1 MYTYQDYL
9 EAAQALRERI
19 DPFVPDC
26 LLILGTG
33 VGALAE
39 RVEGAVVVPYG
50 EVPHQRVSTNKSHAG
65 NFVFGRLGGRNVMVM
80 QGRLHIY
87 EGYTAEE
94 VAFPVRVARL
104 LGCGDL
110 IVTNAAGAVNY
121 NYRVGDIM
129 LISDQIRLF
138 DPDPLIGPN
147 IEAFGGRWCDMSDVY
162 TEGHRQAA
170 RRVASALGM
179 QLREGV
185 YFYFTGPQ
193 FETPAEIR
201 AARILGAD
209 AIGMSTVPEVIAA
222 AHCGY
227 RILGFSLLTNMAA
240 GMVKRAYVPGEVTET
255 AERVKERFCNLVTG
269 CLEALDKGPQTE
281 AGGM

>member
-1 MYTYQDYL
+1 MLTFEDYRQ
-9 EAAQALRERI
+9 AADLLSERTGGFS
-19 DPFVPDC
+19 PEV

-33 VGALAE
+33 VGYLAE
-39 RVEGAVVVPYG
+39 QVEDAVVIPYG
-50 EVPHQRVSTNKSHAG
+50 EVPHMPVSTASSHAG
-65 NFVFGRLGGRNVMVM
+65 NFVFGTLGGRRVMIM
-80 QGRLHIY
+80 QGRVHIY
-87 EGYTAEE
+87 EGYTAQQ
-94 VAFPVRVARL
+94 VAYPVRLARL
-104 LGCGDL
+104 LGCERM

-147 IEAFGGRWCDMSDVY
+147 IEQFGGRWCDMSDVY
-162 TEGHRQAA
+162 SAEYRELARQ
-170 RRVASALGM
+170 VACEMGI

-209 AIGMSTVPEVIAA
+209 AAGMSTCPEVIAA
-222 AHCGY
+222 HHCGMEA
-227 RILGFSLLTNMAA
+227 LGFTMLTNMAA
-240 GMVKRAYVPGEVTET
+240 GILDQPLSEQEVLDAAEACKGKFSALVRA
-255 AERVKERFCNLVTG
+255 
-269 CLEALDKGPQTE
+269 CLRKL
-281 AGGM
+281 

>member
-1 MYTYQDYL
+1 M
-9 EAAQALRERI
+9 
-19 DPFVPDC
+19 P
-26 LLILGTG
+26 
-33 VGALAE
+33 
-39 RVEGAVVVPYG
+39 
-50 EVPHQRVSTNKSHAG
+50 VSTASSHKG
-65 NFVFGRLGGRNVMVM
+65 NFVFGQLGGRNVMIM
-80 QGRLHIY
+80 QGRVHIY
-87 EGYTAEE
+87 EGYSAEQ
-94 VAFPVRVARL
+94 VALPVRLARL
-104 LGCGDL
+104 LGCERM

-147 IEAFGGRWCDMSDVY
+147 IEQFGGRWCDMSDVY
-162 TEGHRQAA
+162 TAEYRFLAKQAA
-170 RRVASALGM
+170 SELGL

-222 AHCGY
+222 VHCGMK
-227 RILGFSLLTNMAA
+227 ILGFSLLTNMAA
-240 GMVKRAYVPGEVTET
+240 GMVKTAYVTGEVTQT
-255 AERVKERFCNLVTG
+255 AEMVKDSFCNLVRI
-269 CLEALDKGPQTE
+269 CLTRLP
-281 AGGM
+281 

>member
-1 MYTYQDYL
+1 MMIYENYC
-9 EAAQALRERI
+9 EAADFLRAKIGTFSPE
-19 DPFVPDC
+19 V

-33 VGALAE
+33 VGYLADE
-39 RVEGAVVVPYG
+39 VENPIVIPYRDVPYM
-50 EVPHQRVSTNKSHAG
+50 PVSTAGSHKG
-65 NFVFGRLGGRNVMVM
+65 NFVFGQLGGRNVMIM
-80 QGRLHIY
+80 QGRVHIY
-87 EGYTAEE
+87 EGYTAEQ
-94 VAFPVRVARL
+94 VAFPVRLARL
-104 LGCGDL
+104 LGCERM

-147 IEAFGGRWCDMSDVY
+147 IEQFGGRWCDMSDVY
-162 TEGHRQAA
+162 TAEYRFLAKQAA
-170 RRVASALGM
+170 SELGL

-222 AHCGY
+222 VHCGMK
-227 RILGFSLLTNMAA
+227 ILGFSLLTNMAA
-240 GMVKRAYVPGEVTET
+240 GMVKTAYVPGEVTQT
-255 AERVKERFCNLVTG
+255 AEMVKDSFCNLVRI
-269 CLEALDKGPQTE
+269 CLTRLP
-281 AGGM
+281 

>member
-1 MYTYQDYL
+1 MLNYEDYCQ
-9 EAAQALRERI
+9 AADLLRSRI
-19 DPFVPDC
+19 GGFSPEV

-33 VGALAE
+33 VGYLAE
-39 RVEGAVVVPYG
+39 HIADPVVVPYG
-50 EVPHQRVSTNKSHAG
+50 EVPHMPVSTASSHAG
-65 NFVFGRLGGRNVMVM
+65 NFVFGSLAGRRVMAM
-80 QGRLHIY
+80 QGRVHIY
-87 EGYTAEE
+87 EGYTAEQG
-94 VAFPVRVARL
+94 ALPVRLARL
-104 LGCGDL
+104 LGSRDM

-147 IEAFGGRWCDMSDVY
+147 IPQFGDRWCDMSDVY
-162 TEGHRQAA
+162 CAQYRELARQAA
-170 RRVASALGM
+170 CDMGI

-201 AARILGAD
+201 AARILGGD

-222 AHCGY
+222 VHCGLKV
-227 RILGFSLLTNMAA
+227 LGFSLLTNMAA
-240 GMVKRAYVPGEVTET
+240 GMVKTAYVPGEVSRT
-255 AERVKERFCNLVTG
+255 AESVKDTFCALVTS
-269 CLEALDKGPQTE
+269 CLSRLPQPSASTE
-281 AGGM
+281 RS